1 MYPTT
6 KQIRNNKYGNRKI
19 EIDGIVFDSKKEAKR
34 YVDLKMLQKAH
45 VINDL
50 QLQVSFE
57 LQPKFK
63 DEDGHIVKPITYI
76 ADFVYWKDG
85 KRIIEDVKSDATKR
99 DAVYRLKKK
108 MMAFRGNYIT
118 EV

>member
-6 KQIRNNKYGNRKI
+6 RQNKYGNRKA
-19 EIDGIVFDSKKEAKR
+19 EVDGITFDSRKEARR
-34 YVDLKMLQKAH
+34 YADLKLLQKAH
-45 VINDL
+45 AIYDL
-50 QLQVSFE
+50 KLQVPFE

-63 DEDGHIVKPITYI
+63 DEEGHIIKPITYI
-76 ADFVYWKDG
+76 ADFTYYKDG
-85 KRIIEDVKSDATKR
+85 KLVIEDVKSDATKR

-108 MMAFRGNYIT
+108 MMAYRGFYIT